1 MFKIG
6 DTVRLK
12 SGGPLMTVTAVGK
25 DDTKEQMVW
34 TFWFVNSKVDK
45 GLYPVVCEEYIFKR
59 ALVLTSG
66 RSPSG

>member
-12 SGGPLMTVTAVGK
+12 SGGPLMTVTAVRK

-34 TFWFVNSKVDK
+34 TSWFVNNKMDK
-45 GLYPVVCEEYIFKR
+45 GLYPASSLHADDGSIKF
-59 ALVLTSG
+59 S
-66 RSPSG
+66 

>member
-25 DDTKEQMVW
+25 DDTKGQMVG
-34 TFWFVNSKVDK
+34 TSWFINNKEDK
-45 GLYPVVCEEYIFKR
+45 GQYPASLLDADDGSIKFN
-59 ALVLTSG
+59 
-66 RSPSG
+66 